1 LDLESYVK
9 FKKIN
14 KMKFKNKVVV
24 VTGSSSGIGK
34 SVAEAFAR
42 EGAKVV
48 INSKSNKE
56 GGESVANGI
65 NENGGDAFHIQSD
78 LGNTENVVDFF
89 QRIIAHY
96 KTVDILINNA
106 GRTVPQNFEALD
118 KQHWLDTF
126 NDNIMPTILCSK
138 EASKIM
144 KLKGQGAII
153 NTSSIRGIDH
163 AGREGIM
170 AYSAAKAAINNFT
183 RTLAKELAPNI
194 TVNAI
199 APGFIH
205 TPYLDKVTDEMKINW
220 LKLIP
225 INRFIEPEEI
235 ANSYVFLAS
244 SPYITG
250 TILIAD
256 GGFTL
261 KIG

>member
-1 LDLESYVK
+1 MNLQ
-9 FKKIN
+9 
-14 KMKFKNKVVV
+14 NKVVV

-34 SVAEAFAR
+34 AVAEAFAKQ
-42 EGAKVV
+42 GAKVI
-48 INSKSNKE
+48 INSKSNRE
-56 GGESVANGI
+56 GGEAVANAI
-65 NENGGDAFHIQSD
+65 NANGGNAFHIQSD
-78 LGNTENVVDFF
+78 LSNAENVKEFF
-89 QRIIAHY
+89 SRIIAHY
-96 KTVDILINNA
+96 KTVDVLINNA
-106 GRTVPQNFEALD
+106 GRTVPQSFELTE

-126 NDNIMPTILCSK
+126 DDNLIPTILCSK

-144 KLKGQGAII
+144 KSHGSGSII
-153 NTSSIRGIDH
+153 NTSSVRGIDH
-163 AGREGIM
+163 TGREGIM

-183 RTLAKELAPNI
+183 RTLAKELAPKI
-194 TVNAI
+194 TVNAV

-205 TPYLDKVTDEMKINW
+205 TPYLDKVTEEMKLNW

-225 INRFIEPEEI
+225 LNRFIEPEEI
-235 ANSYVFLAS
+235 ANSYVFLAL

>member
-1 LDLESYVK
+1 MIL
-9 FKKIN
+9 
-14 KMKFKNKVVV
+14 KNKVVV

-34 SVAEAFAR
+34 AVAEAFAK

-56 GGESVANGI
+56 GGDAVANGI
-65 NENGGDAFHIQSD
+65 NALGGDAFHIQSD
-78 LGNTENVVDFF
+78 LGNSDNVVEFF
-89 QRIIAHY
+89 KRIVAKY
-96 KTVDILINNA
+96 NTVDILINNA
-106 GRTVPQNFEALD
+106 GRTIPQSFEALD
-118 KQHWLDTF
+118 KQHWLDTID
-126 NDNIMPTILCSK
+126 DNLMPTILCSK
-138 EASKIM
+138 EAARIM
-144 KLKGQGAII
+144 KLKKQGAII

-163 AGREGIM
+163 TGREGIM

-183 RTLAKELAPNI
+183 RTLAKELAPYI
-194 TVNAI
+194 TVNAV

-205 TPYLDKVTDEMKINW
+205 TPYLDKCSDEIKQNW

-225 INRFIEPEEI
+225 IDRFIEPEEI
-235 ANSYVFLAS
+235 ANSYIFLAS